1 MAENIPFPKYLQN
14 KTQLDHKEKKK
25 EERKKS
31 NPNNIDQ
38 FLKNSPEYS
47 VLLPIPSIFSCLLQN
62 YIYLSEETSW
72 SCWWKLNSG
81 RPIPLSRCFVL
92 SQCVPQESV
101 CTLCQ
106 GKQSRVARLCSSA
119 WEKKKKK
126 KWPQTSWQ
134 LQMVRNKLATTLFP
148 DSLCLVPA
156 SPDSCPELLWYL
168 LSQWLE
174 QRKENRRAS
183 DHTF

>member
-14 KTQLDHKEKKK
+14 KTRSDHKETKK
-25 EERKKS
+25 EERQKS

-38 FLKNSPEYS
+38 FLKNSPQYAI
-47 VLLPIPSIFSCLLQN
+47 LLPIPSIFSCLLQN
-62 YIYLSEETSW
+62 YIYLSEEASW

-119 WEKKKKK
+119 WEKKKRKNGPK
-126 KWPQTSWQ
+126 QADSCKWLEINWLLLSSPTPSAWSQ
-134 LQMVRNKLATTLFP
+134 P
-148 DSLCLVPA
+148 SL
-156 SPDSCPELLWYL
+156 PDSCPELLWYL
-168 LSQWLE
+168 LS
-174 QRKENRRAS
+174 
-183 DHTF
+183 